1 MVPTCIIQMFWSEN
15 TLEYKALRLSGNR
28 YVTYVAKSVKNKSWA
43 YGFWILENHWDIG
56 HNKKLIGMG
65 TSIIVFIEKLFY
77 LNMLN
82 ICDYIEY
89 YYMEKSI

>member
-1 MVPTCIIQMFWSEN
+1 MGFEFWKIID
-15 TLEYKALRLSGNR
+15 TL
-28 YVTYVAKSVKNKSWA
+28 V
-43 YGFWILENHWDIG
+43 II
-56 HNKKLIGMG
+56 KKLIGIG

>member
-1 MVPTCIIQMFWSEN
+1 M
-15 TLEYKALRLSGNR
+15 
-28 YVTYVAKSVKNKSWA
+28 
-43 YGFWILENHWDIG
+43 LENQLKIKVEHMGLFWKIIETLVII
-56 HNKKLIGMG
+56 KKLIGMG

>member
-1 MVPTCIIQMFWSEN
+1 MGFEFWKIIE
-15 TLEYKALRLSGNR
+15 TL
-28 YVTYVAKSVKNKSWA
+28 VIIKN
-43 YGFWILENHWDIG
+43 
-56 HNKKLIGMG
+56 LIGMG

>member
-1 MVPTCIIQMFWSEN
+1 MLQNQLKIKVEHMGFEFWKIIE
-15 TLEYKALRLSGNR
+15 TLVIIK
-28 YVTYVAKSVKNKSWA
+28 KM
-43 YGFWILENHWDIG
+43 IG
-56 HNKKLIGMG
+56 IG

>member
-1 MVPTCIIQMFWSEN
+1 MLQNQLKIKVEHMGLFWKIIE
-15 TLEYKALRLSGNR
+15 TL
-28 YVTYVAKSVKNKSWA
+28 V
-43 YGFWILENHWDIG
+43 II
-56 HNKKLIGMG
+56 KKLIGMG

>member
-1 MVPTCIIQMFWSEN
+1 M
-15 TLEYKALRLSGNR
+15 
-28 YVTYVAKSVKNKSWA
+28 
-43 YGFWILENHWDIG
+43 LENQLKIKVEHMGLFWKIIETLVIIK
-56 HNKKLIGMG
+56 NLIGMG